1 MEWMVQAA
9 RLYVLF
15 ALDEPARF
23 DACSS
28 AYWVERRFP
37 RDFRAGKSP
46 VVSMIVARV
55 QAAQS
60 AGVLIAADA
69 LEIAMVFWA
78 QLHGLALLHRNGR
91 MAMSRSAFLT
101 LAVRNVEI
109 MLAGYRPQTTRRGGE
124 E

>member
-1 MEWMVQAA
+1 
-9 RLYVLF
+9 
-15 ALDEPARF
+15 
-23 DACSS
+23 
-28 AYWVERRFP
+28 
-37 RDFRAGKSP
+37 
-46 VVSMIVARV
+46 MIVARV